1 MRAALAHLFLAFG
14 AFKLASQPV
23 LAQEDADPPEVVIG
37 ERLFLETRFAQFF
50 FANSHGNANAT
61 LAAGDP
67 VMNHQVT
74 TDAPMPGPFARKSM
88 NCRAC
93 HLVDEFGATAGAGN
107 RTYADFARRSP
118 VPAREDGRV
127 TTPRNSPSLVNATLP
142 KRKTLL
148 LHFDGE
154 FDSTVDLVKGT
165 FTGRN
170 FGWLPGEQK
179 QAIVHIAH
187 IIRGDNGKDS
197 LAQDTGGLSY
207 LVLLTGVAPSIPE
220 ELVLPD
226 KFRVNVYT
234 ASDDQIFDA
243 VARLVAAYVDSLRF
257 SQDDDGAFNSSPF
270 DVFLKKNNLPRRPA
284 KRETN
289 LEYAR
294 RLRTLVEALPN
305 PKFVT
310 PADGRFQF
318 HDQPFVFGTNEL
330 AGLKIFLREPS
341 ELPPTAAEISAGGIG
356 NCLACHAPPD
366 FTDFRFHNT
375 GVAQAEYDSI
385 HGQGAFSALE
395 IPALKQRAANFDAN
409 LPPTARHPNA
419 RGPFLSVP
427 SADDPALTDLG
438 LWNVFANPDQKKS
451 QAKIRRALVA
461 AFGKLPTDQM
471 LDKAI
476 GLFKTPGL
484 RDLAD
489 SAPYFHTGQFDTLD
503 SVVGFY
509 RGIGNATRAGAVRN
523 ADPQL
528 VGVALNSEDLDA
540 LAAFL
545 KSLTEDYS

>member
-243 VARLVAAYVDSLRF
+243 VARLVDYVHER
-257 SQDDDGAFNSSPF
+257 
-270 DVFLKKNNLPRRPA
+270 
-284 KRETN
+284 
-289 LEYAR
+289 
-294 RLRTLVEALPN
+294 
-305 PKFVT
+305 
-310 PADGRFQF
+310 
-318 HDQPFVFGTNEL
+318 
-330 AGLKIFLREPS
+330 
-341 ELPPTAAEISAGGIG
+341 
-356 NCLACHAPPD
+356 
-366 FTDFRFHNT
+366 
-375 GVAQAEYDSI
+375 
-385 HGQGAFSALE
+385 
-395 IPALKQRAANFDAN
+395 
-409 LPPTARHPNA
+409 TAR
-419 RGPFLSVP
+419 
-427 SADDPALTDLG
+427 
-438 LWNVFANPDQKKS
+438 
-451 QAKIRRALVA
+451 
-461 AFGKLPTDQM
+461 
-471 LDKAI
+471 
-476 GLFKTPGL
+476 
-484 RDLAD
+484 
-489 SAPYFHTGQFDTLD
+489 
-503 SVVGFY
+503 
-509 RGIGNATRAGAVRN
+509 
-523 ADPQL
+523 
-528 VGVALNSEDLDA
+528 
-540 LAAFL
+540 
-545 KSLTEDYS
+545 